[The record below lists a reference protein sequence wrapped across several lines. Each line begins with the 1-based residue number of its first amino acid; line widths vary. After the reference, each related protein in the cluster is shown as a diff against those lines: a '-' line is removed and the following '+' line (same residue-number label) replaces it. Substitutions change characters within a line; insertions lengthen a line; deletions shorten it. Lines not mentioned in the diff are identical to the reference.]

1 MHHNQ
6 IFARCLILALGL
18 MMAAF
23 AAERCVVAEFAYS
36 EG

>member
-1 MHHNQ
+1 MHHN
-6 IFARCLILALGL
+6 IFIRCSILLLGL